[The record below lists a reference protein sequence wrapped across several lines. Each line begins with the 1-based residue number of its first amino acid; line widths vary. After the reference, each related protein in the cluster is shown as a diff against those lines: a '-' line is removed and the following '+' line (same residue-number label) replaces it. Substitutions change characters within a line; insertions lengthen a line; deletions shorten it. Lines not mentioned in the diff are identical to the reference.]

1 MELLTEIIKLVTALA
16 TLAALLKRDHPTIAD
31 DDRAKEDEGR

>member
-1 MELLTEIIKLVTALA
+1 MIEIIKLVTALT
-16 TLAALLKRDHPTIAD
+16 TLVAVLRRGHKKIAD